1 MLGEQFQHNLI
12 EVNRRS
18 YYWPLLRV
26 SHSLQMDL
34 SMDHVRR
41 GICFIPSRAL
51 STLLLNVYL
60 RREQQ
65 AHSSLAVALGPQKE
79 IGVSK
84 RLKINFSRF
93 SRYFL
98 FPLPHLASYIPW
110 TNHSSLS
117 RSPTAVSTRTSTTST
132 PSSKPP
138 KKSVSPTS
146 TSTSSATAATPHP
159 APPRRTPRTSLPSS
173 RRRRSGPSRLL
184 WDGIML
190 WIGIRGGRG

>member
-1 MLGEQFQHNLI
+1 MLGEQFKHNLI

-41 GICFIPSRAL
+41 GICFVPSRAL

-65 AHSSLAVALGPQKE
+65 AHSSLAVALGLQKE
-79 IGVSK
+79 IGASK
-84 RLKINFSRF
+84 SPKIIFSRF

-98 FPLPHLASYIPW
+98 SI
-110 TNHSSLS
+110 
-117 RSPTAVSTRTSTTST
+117 
-132 PSSKPP
+132 
-138 KKSVSPTS
+138 
-146 TSTSSATAATPHP
+146 SSAYGFLH
-159 APPRRTPRTSLPSS
+159 SL
-173 RRRRSGPSRLL
+173 
-184 WDGIML
+184 D
-190 WIGIRGGRG
+190 